1 MVESKLRSCRKR
13 TLVVTRTPP
22 MRTRVDTAVVATP
35 LDMIRTLQED
45 REQIATVVLMGS
57 FAANGE
63 LASFLVE
70 AYPSLR
76 VLAGRSGEEPD
87 TYLPLYS

>member
-1 MVESKLRSCRKR
+1 MVEMKLRSCRKR

-22 MRTRVDTAVVATP
+22 RRTRIDTAVVATP

-45 REQIATVVLMGS
+45 REQISPVVLMGS
-57 FAANGE
+57 FANGE
-63 LASFLVE
+63 LAKFLVE

-76 VLAGRSGEEPD
+76 VLSGRSGEEPD